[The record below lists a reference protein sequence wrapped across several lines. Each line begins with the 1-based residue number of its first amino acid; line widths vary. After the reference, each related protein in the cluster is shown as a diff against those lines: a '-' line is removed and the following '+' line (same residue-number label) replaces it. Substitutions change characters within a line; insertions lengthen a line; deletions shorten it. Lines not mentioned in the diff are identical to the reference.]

1 VPLQCT
7 SSVTRSA
14 RICSARHLSR
24 VHADNANFAQ
34 HTSSVC
40 VRAVTELTTLIVCTN
55 GMHLHPPHTAHLNVR
70 LRLLQVDS
78 ELPVPLAGQIN
89 TMFALC
95 TALLAPSVRD
105 GEILARTSLECVVV
119 FALVWSVGGLV
130 IAEHRQLVHMHLKQR
145 CTPTLI
151 PQDQPDHTV

>member
-1 VPLQCT
+1 MHF
-7 SSVTRSA
+7 RS
-14 RICSARHLSR
+14 
-24 VHADNANFAQ
+24 
-34 HTSSVC
+34 
-40 VRAVTELTTLIVCTN
+40 
-55 GMHLHPPHTAHLNVR
+55 PHTARLNVR
-70 LRLLQVDS
+70 LHLLQVDS
-78 ELPVPLAGQIN
+78 ELPVPLAGQMS

-130 IAEHRQLVHMHLKQR
+130 INEHRQLVHSHLKQR